1 MALYLPS
8 PTVNT
13 KEAMVVM
20 QQLWSNTS
28 SLLQPPEKRAPPP
41 KFNIFTGNGY
51 PHEKLMRQLSL
62 DSRPAYHIK

>member
-1 MALYLPS
+1 VRLSLSQAAALYQPS

-28 SLLQPPEKRAPPP
+28 SLIQPAEKRAPPP
-41 KFNIFTGNGY
+41 KFNIFTG
-51 PHEKLMRQLSL
+51 R
-62 DSRPAYHIK
+62 